1 MFSEVNEIQD
11 RGHIIVD
18 GKQVEIEL
26 FLGGDYKVTGHKTK
40 FKLDSLSNK

>member
-11 RGHIIVD
+11 RGYIIMIVD

-26 FLGGDYKVTGHKTK
+26 FLGGDYKVIGYKSK
-40 FKLDSLSNK
+40 FKLDSLK